1 MSSPA
6 VIDANLVKSL
16 REKTNAG
23 LMDCKKALAES
34 GGDLEAAV
42 DILRKRGAAS
52 AAKKAG
58 REAKDGIIAQAILPG
73 AKIGV
78 LIEVNCETDFVAKN
92 DEFRR
97 FCDELAR
104 KIAENPQADIE
115 ADRVA
120 AVQKIG
126 ENVQVRR
133 HERIEVKDNGLVAA
147 YIHTGGK
154 VGVLVEVGAEKSE
167 TAQHDAFK
175 QLVRDITLQIAA
187 ANPICVDR
195 AQVPADVLQRE
206 RAIYREQVTGKPAN
220 IVEKIVDGKVDKFYS
235 TACLVDQAFI
245 KNPEQTVALLVA
257 SRSKEL
263 GDSIV
268 IRRFIRFM
276 VGEQLATP
284 NPASVQSAD

>member
-34 GGDLEAAV
+34 GGDIETAI

-52 AAKKAG
+52 AAKKAD

-78 LIEVNCETDFVAKN
+78 LMEVNCETDFVAKN

-104 KIAENPQADIE
+104 KIAENPRADIE

-167 TAQHDAFK
+167 TSQHEAFK

-187 ANPICVDR
+187 ANPICVER
-195 AQVPADVLQRE
+195 SHVPADVLQRE
-206 RAIYREQVTGKPAN
+206 RAIYREQVTGKPPN
-220 IVEKIVDGKVDKFYS
+220 IIEKIVDGKVEKFYS
-235 TACLVDQAFI
+235 AACLVDQAFI
-245 KNPEQTVALLVA
+245 KNPEQTIAQLVTA
-257 SRSKEL
+257 RSQEL
-263 GDSIV
+263 GESIV
-268 IRRFIRFM
+268 IRRFIRYM
-276 VGEQLATP
+276 VGEQLTNATP
-284 NPASVQSAD
+284 AAASAA